1 MVNISYVLIEEYK
14 FLMHFA
20 SVVFIIRERNPNGI
34 NLSKAWRFLTYCL
47 NNVCANIFRLDGID
61 MVDNLVRK
69 KHNGVT
75 WIEKKPKIK

>member
-20 SVVFIIRERNPNGI
+20 SVVFIIRELNPNGI
-34 NLSKAWRFLTYCL
+34 NLSKAWRFLTYRL

-69 KHNGVT
+69 KLNGVT
-75 WIEKKPKIK
+75 